1 MEDTQICFDL
11 ALHDLGFVVSWGVF
25 FKDSEELIGMVAM
38 HVWGSYL
45 PSISYYLKENHWGH
59 GYATAY
65 LSSYRF
71 GGVYHV

>member
-1 MEDTQICFDL
+1 MEDTQICFDR
-11 ALHDLGFVVSWGVF
+11 ALHDISFEVSWGVF
-25 FKDSEELIGMVAM
+25 LKDSEELIGMVAM
-38 HVWGSYL
+38 HVWGSDL